1 MALSVKWR
9 GLLAKWIK
17 PKKSALSLIAAIAAS
32 IVRIP
37 QIFTAG
43 GIKRP
48 LFGIVLDRCFSK
60 NQDLEVNFQT

>member
-1 MALSVKWR
+1 MALSGKWR

-17 PKKSALSLIAAIAAS
+17 PKKSALSFIAAIAAS

-37 QIFTAG
+37 QIFTLG

-48 LFGIVLDRCFSK
+48 RFGVVLDRCFSK
-60 NQDLEVNFQT
+60 NQGLRFKFQT